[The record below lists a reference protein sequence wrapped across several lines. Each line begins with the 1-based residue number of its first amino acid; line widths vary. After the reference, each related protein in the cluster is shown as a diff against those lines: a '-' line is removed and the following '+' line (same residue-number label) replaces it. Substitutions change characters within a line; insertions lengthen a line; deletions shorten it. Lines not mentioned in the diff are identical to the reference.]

1 MEIKPLTISNHKEVL
16 KLFGDDSE
24 NYYFLIN
31 DLVTQNYE
39 NVYGEY
45 ENDQLVS
52 ILLNQFNN
60 LTYYSPIDRD
70 VAVYKE
76 LFPQLIFQK
85 LSGPSKLITKF
96 KSIIHTKEDTL
107 SYMGVVKKIAA
118 TRRYPDLEIS
128 KVETEEEIGQQYD
141 LLLLAEEFTGSIPKN
156 KSDYIKM
163 EKERLRLTS
172 DRTVYLSLDHRMVA
186 TAATIKEG
194 EKSAIIIGVCT
205 DPSDRGKGY
214 GTEVLIG
221 LFKQLLSEGK
231 FPYVFYNNPA
241 ARRVYKNLGMTEV
254 CEWRVITK

>member
-60 LTYYSPIDRD
+60 VTYYSPIDRD

-96 KSIIHTKEDTL
+96 KSFIHTKEDTL
-107 SYMGVVKKIAA
+107 SYM
-118 TRRYPDLEIS
+118 S
-128 KVETEEEIGQQYD
+128 K
-141 LLLLAEEFTGSIPKN
+141 
-156 KSDYIKM
+156 
-163 EKERLRLTS
+163 R
-172 DRTVYLSLDHRMVA
+172 
-186 TAATIKEG
+186 
-194 EKSAIIIGVCT
+194 
-205 DPSDRGKGY
+205 
-214 GTEVLIG
+214 
-221 LFKQLLSEGK
+221 
-231 FPYVFYNNPA
+231 
-241 ARRVYKNLGMTEV
+241 
-254 CEWRVITK
+254 